1 MKVRIGMMALLS
13 AVLLLVIGAQGADYA
28 KVQKERSDLMKNN
41 SKDNKALGAAAKE
54 GNMADV
60 EKYAREL
67 AAQFASIANPC
78 LFPKGSGEG
87 TRAKPEVWT
96 NWSDFEEKAD
106 TARKL
111 ALAVAANAKAGKMG
125 ETKTLANA
133 LAKETCNDC
142 HKTYRAPKKK
152 KGM

>member
-1 MKVRIGMMALLS
+1 MKTRVGMMALLS

-28 KVQKERSDLMKNN
+28 KVQKERSDLMKAN
-41 SKDNKALGAAAKE
+41 SKDNKALGNAVKE

-96 NWSDFEEKAD
+96 NWSDFEEKAS

-111 ALAVAANAKAGKMG
+111 ALAVAANAKAGKTG
-125 ETKTLANA
+125 ETESLAGS
-133 LAKETCNDC
+133 LAKQACTNC
-142 HKTYRAPKKK
+142 HKTFRGPKPKK
-152 KGM
+152 